1 MEKQYVAVITGAS
14 KGLGKALALSF
25 AKEGYSLGLC
35 ARGIEELDEVV
46 KQVEE
51 LGATVVASSADV
63 TQPKDVDRFISVVE
77 DAFGSIDVLINNAS
91 TFGPGPTLLSDYPI
105 EQFEEVIRVNTS
117 NPFLVTKR
125 VLPGMLA
132 KGKGSIINVTSE
144 VGKTGLAEWGAY
156 SISKFGVEGLTAIW
170 ADELAD
176 TGVRIN
182 MVDPGE
188 MNTGMHDIAVPDCD
202 YALASPDDV
211 VDVFLYLASEQSMGV
226 NGERYEA
233 QAFTRE
239 GSELS

>member
-35 ARGIEELDEVV
+35 ARGNEELDEVV

-51 LGATVVASSADV
+51 LGATVVANTADV
-63 TQPKDVDRFISVVE
+63 TQVKDVDRFISVVE

-91 TFGPGPTLLSDYPI
+91 TFGPGPTLLADYPAD
-105 EQFEEVIRVNTS
+105 QFEEVIRVNTS

-156 SISKFGVEGLTAIW
+156 SISKFGLEGLTAIW
-170 ADELAD
+170 ADELDD
-176 TGVRIN
+176 TGVRVN

-188 MNTGMHDIAVPDCD
+188 MNTEMHETAVPDCD
-202 YALASPDDV
+202 YELALPDDV
-211 VDVFLYLASEQSMGV
+211 VDVFLYLASEQAKDV

-233 QAFTRE
+233 QSFTRK